1 MSTFSSSPFG
11 APSPPP
17 APAAP
22 PAPVAV
28 EEPARRSR
36 TYLLGGAGAAALLVV
51 AGLAVAL
58 TGGDPVDDA
67 ALAPP
72 PPVAAPETPAPEPT
86 EPVALPTQQL
96 SARDPFVP
104 LVTEPAA
111 ATASAGAPAPSGG
124 TGGGGVPGSA
134 PPGPVPT
141 GSSGAPPA
149 GAGSTAPTTAGPAP
163 ASTTGGPPGAVETC
177 KRADEIWTAYIKA
190 MADETLTETMAGHEL
205 GIRVRELDLLAES
218 TAVAALRQPLRAW
231 SLETGEVRA
240 LLVEKK
246 AVRPPKPVPETRPDP
261 VYVQPAPGA
270 LPAVDEDDI
279 LTARTAQRE
288 RCYQLI
294 DPLVAP
300 EEF

>member
-1 MSTFSSSPFG
+1 
-11 APSPPP
+11 
-17 APAAP
+17 
-22 PAPVAV
+22 
-28 EEPARRSR
+28 
-36 TYLLGGAGAAALLVV
+36 
-51 AGLAVAL
+51 
-58 TGGDPVDDA
+58 
-67 ALAPP
+67 
-72 PPVAAPETPAPEPT
+72 
-86 EPVALPTQQL
+86 
-96 SARDPFVP
+96 
-104 LVTEPAA
+104 
-111 ATASAGAPAPSGG
+111 
-124 TGGGGVPGSA
+124 
-134 PPGPVPT
+134 
-141 GSSGAPPA
+141 
-149 GAGSTAPTTAGPAP
+149 
-163 ASTTGGPPGAVETC
+163 
-177 KRADEIWTAYIKA
+177 